1 MKSKN
6 RKRIIFAV
14 LLASISSAQ
23 FAIAAEENT
32 PTSATALPLPHFED
46 TTAKRR
52 KFALATCFSK
62 ADTDNKEIAVAAATL
77 PVAQAAIV
85 IAKAI
90 PNPVYNMQYGWGP
103 AWQYIVAGNNQVVGL
118 TEEILVAGR
127 RTKRTNVAQA
137 NYLANALQIEAVRFA
152 IHNRVRRAYAQLAAD
167 FAYASLI
174 ETQQKIAENLL
185 DISQKR
191 FDAGKAPGAEMLQS
205 KLAVMQYKPQQNTA
219 LGKIEQDSATL
230 AQLLGE
236 TPQQENII
244 ETDENS
250 LFKLSAERNT
260 LVPAVERGIPA
271 LQQLLPSAWRERND
285 LKASIQQAWVN
296 RKALTLAKTQRIPDP
311 LIGFNYMF
319 SSYKQ
324 FQTQYFNPTGSTANI
339 AGNSVPQE
347 PGFMFSYSQEMP
359 IFYQYQ
365 GQIAHAKANW
375 LLQLRQND
383 LTRAQIA
390 SQIVTAYES
399 LLATRATIQKYQR
412 DLLPAA
418 LKVAQLTR
426 RGYELGKMDLAT
438 SILAQQNYQQL
449 RSSYFDSVV
458 AYQNAWADLEQ
469 AVGVPLAM

>member
-1 MKSKN
+1 MMFKKS
-6 RKRIIFAV
+6 IIFA
-14 LLASISSAQ
+14 LLLTFCSNARL
-23 FAIAAEENT
+23 AIAAQEDNL
-32 PTSATALPLPHFED
+32 SNQTALSMPHFED

-52 KFALATCFSK
+52 KLALTTCFNK
-62 ADTDNKEIAVAAATL
+62 ADTENKEIAVAAAIL
-77 PVAQAAIV
+77 PIAQAAIV

-103 AWQYIVAGNNQVVGL
+103 AWQYIVAGNNQIVGF
-118 TEEILVAGR
+118 TEEIQVAGR
-127 RTKRTNVAQA
+127 RTKKTNVAKA
-137 NYLANALQIEAVRFA
+137 NYLENALQIEAVRFA

-174 ETQQKIAENLL
+174 ETQQKIAKNLL

-191 FDAGKAPGAEMLQS
+191 FDAGKAPGAEVLQS
-205 KLAVMQYKPQQNTA
+205 KLAVMQYKPQQNSA

-260 LVPAVERGIPA
+260 LVPSVERGIPA

-296 RKALTLAKTQRIPDP
+296 RRALTLAKTQRIPDP

-319 SSYKQ
+319 TTYKQ
-324 FQTQYFNPTGSTANI
+324 YQTEYFNPTGSTANI
-339 AGNSVPQE
+339 TGNSVPQQ
-347 PGFMFSYSQEMP
+347 PGYMLTYNQEMP

-365 GQIAHAKANW
+365 GQIAQAKANW

-383 LTRAQIA
+383 LTRQQIA
-390 SQIVTAYES
+390 GQIITAYEE
-399 LLATRATIQKYQR
+399 LLASRATIQKYQR

-438 SILAQQNYQQL
+438 TILAQQNYQQL

-469 AVGVPLAM
+469 AVGIPLNL

>member
-1 MKSKN
+1 MMVKQW
-6 RKRIIFAV
+6 IIFSV
-14 LLASISSAQ
+14 LLASFSNAQ
-23 FAIAAEENT
+23 FAFAAQEDNL
-32 PTSATALPLPHFED
+32 SNQSALPMPSFEN

-52 KFALATCFSK
+52 SFTLTTCFNK
-62 ADTDNKEIAVAAATL
+62 ADSENKEIAVAAAIL
-77 PVAQAAIV
+77 PIAQAAIV

-103 AWQYIVAGNNQVVGL
+103 AWQYIVAGNNQFIGF
-118 TEEILVAGR
+118 TEEIQVAGR
-127 RTKRTNVAQA
+127 RTKKTNVAKA

-174 ETQQKIAENLL
+174 ETQQKIAQNLL
-185 DISQKR
+185 DISKKR
-191 FDAGKAPGAEMLQS
+191 FDAGKAPGAEVLQS

-244 ETDENS
+244 ETEENS
-250 LFKLSAERNT
+250 LFKLSAEQNR
-260 LVPAVERGIPA
+260 LVPPVERGIPA

-296 RKALTLAKTQRIPDP
+296 RRALTLAKTQRIPDP

-319 SSYKQ
+319 TSYKQ
-324 FQTQYFNPTGSTANI
+324 YQTQYFDPTGIAANI
-339 AGNSVPQE
+339 AGNAVPQQ
-347 PGFMFSYSQEMP
+347 PGYMVTYNQEMP

-365 GQIAHAKANW
+365 GQIAQAKANW
-375 LLQLRQND
+375 LLQLRQTD
-383 LTRAQIA
+383 LTRQQIA
-390 SQIVTAYES
+390 GQIITAYEE
-399 LLATRATIQKYQR
+399 LLASRATIQKYQR

-438 SILAQQNYQQL
+438 TILAQQNYQQL

-469 AVGVPLAM
+469 AVGVPLSL